1 MKKKP
6 PRRKPPH
13 DISAAWFVIPMSIA
27 AAVLIARGN
36 QRMDISFLPA
46 SRQAVPAAAPV
57 VEPAQPG
64 LEVGHAKAAF

>member
-13 DISAAWFVIPMSIA
+13 DISAAWFVVPMSIA

-36 QRMDISFLPA
+36 QRIDEPPLPVA
-46 SRQAVPAAAPV
+46 RQAVQAAAPAV
-57 VEPAQPG
+57 PLTG
-64 LEVGHAKAAF
+64 R